1 MAGDDD
7 ALAQFESTVTSS
19 ATKIASLANLAA
31 GPTAVVGFLAEGV
44 FKGIRLGMAINAKA
58 KEINAKL
65 DSTIRARSFIRTPI
79 VLDLGEVDFR
89 NFYENKANIAAFPVL
104 SEMAREIA
112 EFDNTGGLVLPAT
125 KAKLQAALVPIN
137 DRSLSGLP
145 RSRSAGMTDAD
156 QLFVSRSRN
165 GLRGDRSTD
174 EGQQRHV
181 SPKPT

>member
-104 SEMAREIA
+104 SEIILLFTHQAHRSIA
-112 EFDNTGGLVLPAT
+112 YPMP
-125 KAKLQAALVPIN
+125 PI
-137 DRSLSGLP
+137 
-145 RSRSAGMTDAD
+145 DAIE
-156 QLFVSRSRN
+156 N
-165 GLRGDRSTD
+165 
-174 EGQQRHV
+174 
-181 SPKPT
+181 P